1 MKKKIILNS
10 LYKLY
15 FNETLQ
21 KLNWHR
27 KFNKW
32 IKHVE
37 KFNNRR
43 SAMSYDELKNAVES
57 NVKINS
63 MKDLFNG

>member
-1 MKKKIILNS
+1 MKKKKIINS

-27 KFNKW
+27 KFDKW
-32 IKHVE
+32 IKRVNKHL
-37 KFNNRR
+37 NRR
-43 SAMSYDELKNAVES
+43 SAMSYNELKNAVES
-57 NVKINS
+57 NVRINS

>member
-1 MKKKIILNS
+1 MKKKKTINH

-21 KLNWHR
+21 NLNWHR

-32 IKHVE
+32 FKRVK

-43 SAMSYDELKNAVES
+43 SAMSYNENAVES

-63 MKDLFNG
+63 MEDLFNG